1 MDKGKRHATSSNLDA
16 NYIGEINWC
25 KWTED
30 KDFYRLKQFVK
41 RMRKMKGIEDP
52 IENDEEFLGYGELH
66 MKFMKSY
73 MEDEESI
80 EESFKNQL
88 ISKEERDNKIGDIC
102 KYFHRWAD
110 EIAMRRSKA
119 EKTVGQQRSARV
131 REEDE
136 EWDRKYAEYI
146 VNLAEP

>member
-1 MDKGKRHATSSNLDA
+1 
-16 NYIGEINWC
+16 
-25 KWTED
+25 
-30 KDFYRLKQFVK
+30 
-41 RMRKMKGIEDP
+41 
-52 IENDEEFLGYGELH
+52 

-80 EESFKNQL
+80 EESFKDQL
-88 ISKEERDNKIGDIC
+88 ISKEERDSKIGEIC

-119 EKTVGQQRSARV
+119 EKIVGQQRSARI

-136 EWDRKYAEYI
+136 IWDRKYAEYI